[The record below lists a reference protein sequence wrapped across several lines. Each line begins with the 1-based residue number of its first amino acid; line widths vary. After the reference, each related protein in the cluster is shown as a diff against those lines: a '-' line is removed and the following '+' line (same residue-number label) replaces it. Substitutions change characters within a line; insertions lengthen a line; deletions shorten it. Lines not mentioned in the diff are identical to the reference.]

1 MRARQLML
9 VSCVMTLAAWS
20 APAQGQSL
28 GRLLACADIPRAEE
42 RLQCYDAAA
51 RTAIGIAPATAV
63 QRLESPGSSAALE
76 ERARDLEMRELKVR
90 AQELELSKKM
100 KAAKGGVAAAA
111 AVPVAEQGGAALA
124 QREAALAQREAE
136 LKAREAKLN
145 AGKMSVEE
153 EATLFGIPI
162 PFTKKDS
169 FNQSAELPN
178 QTVEKSHDGIVDAIT
193 VGIADYTYNADER
206 LTLVLEN
213 GQVWRQIEGDRINL
227 SANPETPH
235 KVRIS
240 RGAMGSFNLK
250 VNEMNR
256 TVKVRRIDG
265 QTRKR

>member
-1 MRARQLML
+1 MRVRQAIFVASAL
-9 VSCVMTLAAWS
+9 TLAAWS
-20 APAQGQSL
+20 APARGQAL

-51 RTAIGIAPATAV
+51 RSAIGVAPAAAATSAQGTA
-63 QRLESPGSSAALE
+63 SSAALE

-90 AQELELSKKM
+90 AKELELANQA
-100 KAAKGGVAAAA
+100 KAAKAGATPAPSVAAG
-111 AVPVAEQGGAALA
+111 EGAAGLA
-124 QREAALAQREAE
+124 QREAAVAQREAE
-136 LKAREAKLN
+136 LQAREAKLA
-145 AGKMSVEE
+145 AGARSAEE

-169 FNQSAELPN
+169 LNQLAELPN
-178 QTVEKSHDGIVDAIT
+178 QMVEKDDDGIVDAIT
-193 VGIADYTYNADER
+193 VAVREFSYDASER
-206 LTLVLEN
+206 LTLVLDN

-227 SANPETPH
+227 KSEPETPH

-250 VNEMNR
+250 VNDVNR

-265 QTRKR
+265 QPRKR